1 MKFTSWPLAC
11 RRSAVAQRSAQAQ
24 TEIQWWHSMSGALG
38 DRRERARQ
46 QVQREPEGLQGR
58 ARSTRAPIP
67 SR

>member
-1 MKFTSWPLAC
+1 MKFTKLAAALAAAMLC
-11 RRSAVAQRSAQAQ
+11 APQAQAQ

-46 QVQREPEGLQGR
+46 QVQRQPEGIQGRPGLQGQP
-58 ARSTRAPIP
+58 TP